1 MSNRVN
7 CQNCG
12 AGIDLPAGY
21 SRAKIRCPGCGYYA
35 EVPADKR
42 SAEDAPASAA
52 VGQAVPD
59 VSAPTRPAQPDRP
72 DESPAPRRA
81 AQPAAPAVARRVV
94 AKPQPNPRDR
104 RPFFDPDE
112 PSGPNLLDGTQ
123 EESDDE
129 VKPYA
134 VPGTGLKPCP
144 HCRGELPYHANFCV
158 HCGKDITT
166 GAKADREFQS
176 ISRQWEE
183 GWSLQLRMQVLVL
196 AVILDVIAL
205 VVLAITDSGAAGVM
219 SLFVQVGLQ
228 AFLLGS
234 YDTFAL
240 RRNTKGQ
247 TSMTRTRRVCFFA
260 LPPTK
265 LKWKQSQG
273 VGLIA
278 THAPGV
284 AAWMTLL
291 YLVINAGTFAVGA
304 IATSLF
310 WLGLAAL
317 YLATA
322 AAFYWFVIRPERH
335 EVALCDVYGVTDEIV
350 YRTTHREQAE
360 EVGKLIAEA
369 TGLLYKPTL

>member
-1 MSNRVN
+1 MSNRVD

-12 AGIDLPAGY
+12 AGIDLPGGY

-42 SAEDAPASAA
+42 SVEPGPAA
-52 VGQAVPD
+52 VGPAVPD
-59 VSAPTRPAQPDRP
+59 IDARDRPTPSRHYAAPVPRRPA
-72 DESPAPRRA
+72 ETPAPA
-81 AQPAAPAVARRVV
+81 LAKRVV
-94 AKPQPNPRDR
+94 AKPQPNPRDP

-112 PSGPNLLDGTQ
+112 PAGPNLLDGTQ

-134 VPGTGLKPCP
+134 VPGSGLKPCP
-144 HCRGELPYHANFCV
+144 HCRGELPYHSTFCV
-158 HCGKDITT
+158 HCGKDVTT
-166 GAKADREFQS
+166 GAKADRSFQS

-183 GWSLQLRMQVLVL
+183 GWPLQLRMQILVL

-205 VVLAITDSGAAGVM
+205 VVLAVTDSGAVGVM

-234 YDTFAL
+234 FDTFFL
-240 RRNTKGQ
+240 KRNTKGQ
-247 TSMTRTRRVCFFA
+247 TSMSRTRRVCFFA

-291 YLVINAGTFAVGA
+291 YLIINAGAFAVGA
-304 IATSLF
+304 VATSLF
-310 WLGLAAL
+310 WLGLALL

-322 AAFYWFVIRPERH
+322 AAFYWWVIHPERH

-350 YRTTHREQAE
+350 YRTTSREAAE
-360 EVGKLIAEA
+360 EVGRLIAES